1 MTLAP
6 AQLALIAGLEA
17 PARSGPERVVPLEGG
32 RPGLRVGARD
42 GQVRDRT
49 GHVVARVDLVRDDDG
64 LTERETAFVDELV
77 AAMVMGDLT
86 SVRALWVRANPG
98 AGASRD
104 PSAGLEVLRR
114 ERVQAAVRSRLGPAV
129 QAIGPLAVACL
140 VQLLQHG
147 KSEQVRLAVAQFVL
161 AENGGQ
167 PGAAGRGRARDQRGP
182 GRAPGSGANARP
194 RGRGSVRARRAR
206 GPRGAGR
213 RGGLI
218 AMAQHQSMRS
228 ISVSVDR
235 VIFRLCA

>member
-161 AENGGQ
+161 AENGVNPAQRVEVEHGISE
-167 PGAAGRGRARDQRGP
+167 GLAERLAAARARVLEGASQSVHAVHDVLE
-182 GRAPGSGANARP
+182 APAAEEG
-194 RGRGSVRARRAR
+194 
-206 GPRGAGR
+206 
-213 RGGLI
+213 
-218 AMAQHQSMRS
+218 
-228 ISVSVDR
+228 
-235 VIFRLCA
+235 